1 MKNYIF
7 LFLTFP
13 FFLYSQNPNY
23 SENIAPIIYNKCLQC
38 HHSNGISP
46 ISLETYASTVANA
59 GMIQHVTS
67 TGEMPPWPPDTNYRR
82 FAYENILVA
91 NS

>member
-7 LFLTFP
+7 LLFIFP

-67 TGEMPPWPPDTNYRR
+67 TGEMPPWPPDTN
-82 FAYENILVA
+82 
-91 NS
+91 